1 MTPSDASPSDPN
13 ASPSLAA
20 RLRARYGQDLDPRV
34 DLASGPR
41 GASPSPERPTTK
53 PPSSAGGTGE
63 VLHRLGE
70 RAGASSRYRIEGEIA
85 RGGMGAIL
93 EVFDEDLRRR
103 LAMKV
108 ILERSAPGS
117 TDGSTRVEPTVLARF
132 LEEAQVTGQLD
143 HPGIVPVHEL
153 GLDGNGRVYFTM
165 RLVHGRDLES
175 IFDLVAR
182 SAEGWTMTRA
192 LGVLL
197 KVCEATAYAHEKGV
211 VHRDLKPANVMVG
224 RFGEVYVMDWGLA
237 RVRGRSE
244 PAPKRR
250 TAATAANDA
259 NDASAEPAA
268 EPVATDRKD
277 AAASTI
283 GSGLHTMD
291 GDVLGTPSYMSPE
304 QARGETEHLDARTD
318 VYAVGAMLYR
328 LLAGRSPYAE
338 PGERANA
345 EAMWRRVMV
354 GPPTSLTTLAPE
366 APAELVAICDKAMA
380 RDRDA
385 RYAGMLALADE
396 LRAFLEGR
404 VVQAFATGAWATAK
418 KWMQRNRALAASL
431 ATAVAGLA
439 IGLVASLLF
448 AQQARDSARLAEA
461 RQADAV
467 ASAQLA
473 EQRRGEAAA
482 SAALAEQRRLE
493 ATTNAELAEQRRGEA
508 ERNAA
513 LAEQRR
519 QQAVASEALAEKR
532 RGEAEASAALARQ
545 QARIAE
551 TVTSFLNDDLL
562 SALAPE
568 HEGRDVTVKQ
578 VLDMA
583 SVRLALQFDD
593 EPEIEAALRSTI
605 GTSYQRLGELA
616 KAGEMLERSLA
627 LREQQSGLRGE
638 PVLQSLRSVA
648 SLESDRGEYAK
659 AIANYEKALALA
671 EAELGPEHRGT
682 LSTRSDLAMVLSRA
696 GELERARSLLEPTLV
711 VQRRV
716 LGETH
721 VDVLAARNN
730 LALIDMR
737 QGRLREAAAG
747 FEEVL
752 RLRREVDGDEHPETL
767 LVMSNLALT
776 RSDLG
781 QLDAAEKLGREV
793 LAGRRKLHG
802 DEHPL
807 VANALGNVGLFL
819 HRRGRATE
827 AQPLFREALAILQ
840 AELGDD
846 APQVLQAKHNLAA
859 SLEAP
864 ADFDAAVAM
873 LREVVEGRRRVLG
886 AEHVDTLESLNSLAA
901 RYYTASRAAEA
912 EPLYREAML
921 GFEKARGPDHPRTIG
936 LKENLSGALLSLGQH
951 EASETMTRE
960 VLAARRRVLGDR
972 HPDVARTLLN
982 LSVVQSTRGDLDGAR
997 ASIDDA
1003 LARTR
1008 EAFGEEHLQVAQ
1020 CLRTRGDVQRKAKAW
1035 QAAIDDYRAALALRR
1050 QLRPDDGDAVFLLFH
1065 VAFCLAGDGKHAE
1078 AEKGYDE
1085 AVAVGTAVYGAD
1097 RSQTRSAMLQRV
1109 RSLTALGRHDEA
1121 AKLALD
1127 LLARATRDR
1136 GEGSEAVQRSRAL
1149 LVEVYEAWGRPEEAA
1164 KWK

>member
-1 MTPSDASPSDPN
+1 MTPSDASPPDPN

-20 RLRARYGQDLDPRV
+20 RLRERFGQDLDPRV

-41 GASPSPERPTTK
+41 APASTPARPTTK

-70 RAGASSRYRIEGEIA
+70 RAGASSRYRIDGEIA

-93 EVFDEDLRRR
+93 EVFDEDLRRK

-108 ILERSAPGS
+108 ILERSVPGA
-117 TDGSTRVEPTVLARF
+117 TDGSTRVEPTTLARF

-182 SAEGWTMTRA
+182 TAEGWTMARA

-197 KVCEATAYAHEKGV
+197 KVCEATASAHEKGV

-244 PAPKRR
+244 PVR
-250 TAATAANDA
+250 TKGSVVARDGAAAAETA
-259 NDASAEPAA
+259 PAA

-277 AAASTI
+277 AATSTL

-304 QARGETEHLDARTD
+304 QARGETESLDARTD

-328 LLAGRSPYAE
+328 LLAGRSPYTE
-338 PGERANA
+338 PGERQSAVALWN
-345 EAMWRRVMV
+345 RVLV
-354 GPPTSLTTLAPE
+354 GPPTPLATLAPD

-380 RDRDA
+380 REAEA
-385 RYAGMLALADE
+385 RYPDMLALADE

-482 SAALAEQRRLE
+482 SAALAEQRRVE
-493 ATTNAELAEQRRGEA
+493 ATANAELAERRRGEA
-508 ERNAA
+508 ERSAA
-513 LAEQRR
+513 LAEERR

-562 SALAPE
+562 AALAPE

-583 SVRLALQFDD
+583 SVRLALQFED

-605 GTSYQRLGELA
+605 GTSYQRLGELV
-616 KAGEMLERSLA
+616 KAGAMLERSLA
-627 LREQQSGLRGE
+627 LREQQAGLRGE

-648 SLESDRGEYAK
+648 SLQADRGEYAA
-659 AIANYEKALALA
+659 AILSYEKALAIA

-696 GELERARSLLEPTLV
+696 GELARARALLEPTLV

-721 VDVLAARNN
+721 VDTLTGRNN

-752 RLRREVDGDEHPETL
+752 RLRREVDGDEHPETV

-776 RSDLG
+776 LSDLG
-781 QLDAAEKLGREV
+781 QLDAAEQLGREV
-793 LAGRRKLHG
+793 LAVRRKLHG
-802 DEHPL
+802 DDHPL
-807 VANALGNVGLFL
+807 VANALGNLGTFL
-819 HRRGRATE
+819 HRRGRTTE
-827 AQPLFREALAILQ
+827 AQPLFRESLAILQ
-840 AELGDD
+840 GHLDAD

-859 SLEAP
+859 SLDAP

-873 LREVVEGRRRVLG
+873 LREVVEGRRRALG
-886 AEHVDTLESLNSLAA
+886 AGHVDTLESINSLAA

-921 GFEKARGPDHPRTIG
+921 GFEQERGPDHPRTIA
-936 LKENLSGALLSLGQH
+936 LKENLGGALLSLGQH

-960 VLAARRRVLGDR
+960 VLAARRRVLGES

-997 ASIDDA
+997 ATIDDA

-1008 EAFGEEHLQVAQ
+1008 EAFGDRHLQVAQ
-1020 CLRTRGDVQRKAKAW
+1020 CLRSRGDVQRKAKAW
-1035 QAAIDDYRAALALRR
+1035 QAAIDDYRAALVLRR
-1050 QLRPDDGDAVFLLFH
+1050 QLRPDDGDAVFLLYH
-1065 VAFCLAGDGKHAE
+1065 VAFCQANDGRHAE
-1078 AEKGYDE
+1078 AEKGYAE
-1085 AVAVGTAVYGAD
+1085 AAAVGEKVYGPD
-1097 RSQTRSAMLQRV
+1097 RSQTRSALLQRV
-1109 RSLTALGRHDEA
+1109 RSLVALARHHEA
-1121 AKLALD
+1121 EKLALD
-1127 LLARATRDR
+1127 LLARATRDHD
-1136 GEGSEAVQRSRAL
+1136 SIDAVLRSRAL

>member
-1 MTPSDASPSDPN
+1 MPSDASPPDPGT
-13 ASPSLAA
+13 PSLAA
-20 RLRARYGQDLDPRV
+20 RLRARYGQDVDPRV
-34 DLASGPR
+34 ELASGPR
-41 GASPSPERPTTK
+41 PATPALPPPGSKPASK

-70 RAGASSRYRIEGEIA
+70 RAGASSRYRIDGEIA

-93 EVFDEDLRRR
+93 EVFDEDLRRK

-108 ILERSAPGS
+108 ILERGLPGAAA
-117 TDGSTRVEPTVLARF
+117 GSTRVEPATLARF

-182 SAEGWTMTRA
+182 AAEGWTVTRA

-237 RVRGRSE
+237 RVRSRRE
-244 PAPKRR
+244 PVWAKDAAKAPRGA
-250 TAATAANDA
+250 AATASAE
-259 NDASAEPAA
+259 DASAPAA

-277 AAASTI
+277 AASSTI
-283 GSGLHTMD
+283 GSDLHTMA

-304 QARGETEHLDARTD
+304 QARGETEQLDARTD

-345 EAMWRRVMV
+345 AALWRRVLA
-354 GPPTSLTTLAPE
+354 GPPAPLGTLAPE

-380 RDRDA
+380 READA
-385 RYAGMLALADE
+385 RYPDMLALGDE

-404 VVQAFATGAWATAK
+404 VVQAFATGAWAMAK
-418 KWMQRNRALAASL
+418 KWMQRNRALAAAL
-431 ATAVAGLA
+431 ATAVAALA
-439 IGLVASLLF
+439 CGLVASLLF
-448 AQQARDSARLAEA
+448 AQQASDSAKLAVA

-467 ASAQLA
+467 QSAQLA
-473 EQRRGEAAA
+473 EQRRI
-482 SAALAEQRRLE
+482 E
-493 ATTNAELAEQRRGEA
+493 ATANAELAERRRIEA
-508 ERNAA
+508 ER
-513 LAEQRR
+513 
-519 QQAVASEALAEKR
+519 
-532 RGEAEASAALARQ
+532 SAALAAQ
-545 QARIAE
+545 QARIAA

-562 SALAPE
+562 AALAPE
-568 HEGRDVTVKQ
+568 HEGRDVTVHQ

-583 SVRLALQFDD
+583 SVRLARQFAD
-593 EPEIEAALRSTI
+593 EPEIEAALRATI

-616 KAGEMLERSLA
+616 KAGAMLERSLA
-627 LREQQSGLRGE
+627 LREQQTGLQGE

-648 SLESDRGEYAK
+648 SLASDRGEFAK
-659 AIANYEKALALA
+659 AIANYEQALAIA
-671 EAELGPEHRGT
+671 AAELGPEHRGT
-682 LSTRSDLAMVLSRA
+682 LSTRADLAMVLSRDDQ
-696 GELERARSLLEPTLV
+696 LERARALLEPTLAE
-711 VQRRV
+711 QIRV
-716 LGETH
+716 LGATH
-721 VDVLAARNN
+721 SDTLTSRNN
-730 LALIDMR
+730 LALIDRR
-737 QGRLREAAAG
+737 QGRLHEAAAG
-747 FEEVL
+747 FEQVL
-752 RLRREVDGDEHPETL
+752 RQRREADGDGHPETL
-767 LVMSNLALT
+767 VVMTNLALT
-776 RSDLG
+776 LGDLG
-781 QLDAAEKLGREV
+781 QSDAAERLGREV
-793 LAGRRKLHG
+793 LDGRRQLHG
-802 DEHPL
+802 DDHPL
-807 VANALGNVGLFL
+807 VAHALGNVGTFL
-819 HRRGRATE
+819 HRRGRSAE

-840 AELGDD
+840 GQLGADT
-846 APQVLQAKHNLAA
+846 PQVLQAKHNLAA
-859 SLEAP
+859 SLDAP
-864 ADFDAAVAM
+864 ADFEAAVAM
-873 LREVVEGRRRVLG
+873 LREVIDGRRRVLG
-886 AEHVDTLESLNSLAA
+886 AEHVDTLESINSLAA

-936 LKENLSGALLSLGQH
+936 LKENLGGALLSLGQH
-951 EASETMTRE
+951 EASEAMTRE
-960 VLAARRRVLGDR
+960 VLAARQRVLGDR

-1020 CLRTRGDVQRKAKAW
+1020 CLRSRGDVRRKAKAW

-1050 QLRPDDGDAVFLLFH
+1050 RLRPDDGDAVFLLFH
-1065 VAFCLAGDGKHAE
+1065 VAFCQASDGRHAE
-1078 AEKGYDE
+1078 AEQGFAE
-1085 AVAVGTAVYGAD
+1085 AITAGERVHGPD
-1097 RSQTRSAMLQRV
+1097 RSQARSAMLQRV
-1109 RSLTALGRHDEA
+1109 RSLLALGRHGDAEPV
-1121 AKLALD
+1121 ALD

-1149 LVEVYEAWGRPEEAA
+1149 LVELYEAWGRPDEAA
-1164 KWK
+1164 KWQ